1 MGELR
6 EAQVSCV
13 HSIER
18 PGVVRRSNSS
28 IMSYPSTTY
37 RPGPVSN
44 QVSPPWTPRQSG
56 HSILPPR
63 SLLSPRSPAPAHAPQ
78 DPQVNSQIILAAS
91 VGNPQAST
99 HLLRSYYECVFD
111 FLWRMTAAEMGEHL
125 LEELC
130 QETFSRFFIA
140 LRNEADPL
148 ARPLRPWLIDIA
160 NAVATERIRLLRQKS
175 KLQAHANQNQIPSD
189 VEPWELFSAAMESL
203 SPAHRE
209 ILFLR
214 QDQGLSYI
222 EIARI
227 LGVCV
232 GTVKSRLSR
241 SRKAL
246 DRIMKQL
253 AR

>member
-1 MGELR
+1 
-6 EAQVSCV
+6 
-13 HSIER
+13 
-18 PGVVRRSNSS
+18 
-28 IMSYPSTTY
+28 MSY
-37 RPGPVSN
+37 SN
-44 QVSPPWTPRQSG
+44 QTYHSGPMTPQTPTPWAPRQSG
-56 HSILPPR
+56 HGVLPPR
-63 SLLSPRSPAPAHAPQ
+63 TLLSPRPATHAPANAPSQ
-78 DPQVNSQIILAAS
+78 EPMVNAQTLLAAS

-99 HLLRSYYECVFD
+99 HILRSFHECIFG
-111 FLWRMTAAEMGEHL
+111 FLWQMAYAELGEHRI
-125 LEELC
+125 EELC

-160 NAVATERIRLLRQKS
+160 NSVATERIRQLRQDALHS
-175 KLQAHANQNQIPSD
+175 NPATRPLPPE
-189 VEPWELFSAAMESL
+189 VEPWELFSTAMQNL

-214 QDQGLSYI
+214 QEQGLTYI
-222 EIARI
+222 EIART

-246 DRIMKQL
+246 DRTMKQL
-253 AR
+253 SK